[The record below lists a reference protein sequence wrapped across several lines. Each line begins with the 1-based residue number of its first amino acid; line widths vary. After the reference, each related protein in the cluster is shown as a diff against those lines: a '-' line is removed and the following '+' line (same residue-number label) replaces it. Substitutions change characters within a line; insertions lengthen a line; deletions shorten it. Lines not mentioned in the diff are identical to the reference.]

1 LIDKNYIR
9 KKGLK
14 KKITIIGINYYPED
28 TAIGLYTSQLA
39 SYFNDHEFD
48 VTVITGFPYYPN
60 WKISSEYESKKTFYK
75 ETIDGITVHR
85 YKQYVPKTPSFMNR
99 AVHLLDF
106 SFGTFINLFKIKE
119 VDVVLCI
126 VPFIGSVFLAKILA
140 KIKNAKLWVHVQD
153 FEFDAVLD
161 SNIINNKINKSW
173 FFNVLFWVEA
183 KLLNSANM
191 VSTISSSMLL
201 KLDKKITKAIPT
213 RLLPNWVDLNFINP
227 KNYKTHSYLESS
239 KFKIL
244 YAGNIGEK
252 QDWNLFLEFAK
263 ILEIEDDV
271 EIIVVG
277 NGSKREWLA
286 KKLSKTKN
294 ISLYNPVPYSDLS
307 DLMCSADLHI
317 LFQKSDV
324 IDTVMPSKILAMMA
338 SEKPSLIMGNLKSEV
353 ALIVNKSKAGTYLD
367 SNKLFDAVKFVS
379 LLKSNKSLCDNFG
392 EDARIFA
399 SINYSKNEILNQ
411 FITTLR
417 NVIK

>member
-1 LIDKNYIR
+1 MKM
-9 KKGLK
+9 K

-28 TAIGLYTSQLA
+28 TAIGLYTFQLA
-39 SYFNDHEFD
+39 SYFNDNDFD
-48 VTVITGFPYYPN
+48 VTVITGFPYYPS

-75 ETIDGITVHR
+75 ETIDRVIVHR
-85 YKQYVPKTPSFMNR
+85 YKQYVPKNPSFLNR
-99 AVHLLDF
+99 MLHLLDF

-153 FEFDAVLD
+153 FEFDADLD
-161 SNIINNKINKSW
+161 SNIINKKTNKYW

-183 KLLNSANM
+183 KLLNSANII
-191 VSTISSSMLL
+191 STISSSMLL
-201 KLDKKITKAIPT
+201 KLDKKITKATAT

-286 KKLSKTKN
+286 KQLSKTKN

-307 DLMCSADLHI
+307 NLMCSADLHI
-317 LFQKSDV
+317 LFQKNDV

-353 ALIVNKSKAGTYLD
+353 SLIINKSKAGIYLD
-367 SNKLFDAVKFVS
+367 SNKLPDAVKFVA
-379 LLKSNKSLCDNFG
+379 LLKSNKALCNNFG

-399 SINYSKNEILNQ
+399 SINYSKNEILKQ
-411 FITTLR
+411 FLTTLR
-417 NVIK
+417 NIIK